1 MFLDR
6 FFRPKPATLAGRALY
21 DAAAAQARRPT
32 FYTDMGAPDTLEGRF
47 ELYTVHVVLL
57 LNRLQ
62 DAGQGGAE
70 VRQAVFDAYVRGL
83 DDALREIGVADTSVG
98 KKMKK
103 LAGAFYGRLRAYE
116 AAFAVLPDDAELRA
130 LVGRTL
136 FDDADDARAAGL
148 AAYVLSARQSLTGQS
163 SESLIEGAAP
173 QWSGPA

>member
-21 DAAAAQARRPT
+21 DAAAAQARRPV
-32 FYTDMGAPDTLEGRF
+32 FYTELGAPDTLEGRF
-47 ELYTVHVVLL
+47 ELYTLHVVLL
-57 LNRLQ
+57 LDRLQ
-62 DAGQGGAE
+62 NAGPGAAE

-116 AAFAVLPDDAELRA
+116 TAFAALPEQDELKA

-136 FDDADDARAAGL
+136 FDQADDGRVDALSAYVLNARAAL
-148 AAYVLSARQSLTGQS
+148 ADQDAD
-163 SESLIEGAAP
+163 SLIGGAAP
-173 QWSGPA
+173 VWSAS

>member
-21 DAAAAQARRPT
+21 DAAAAQARRPV
-32 FYTDMGAPDTLEGRF
+32 FYTELGAPDTLEGRF
-47 ELYTVHVVLL
+47 ELYTLHVVLL
-57 LNRLQ
+57 LSRLQ
-62 DAGQGGAE
+62 NAGPAAAE

-116 AAFAVLPDDAELRA
+116 TAFAALPEQGELKA
-130 LVGRTL
+130 LIGRTL
-136 FDDADDARAAGL
+136 FDQAEDSRVDALASYVLAARAAL
-148 AAYVLSARQSLTGQS
+148 ADQSA
-163 SESLIEGAAP
+163 ESLIGGAAP
-173 QWSGPA
+173 AWSAA

>member
-21 DAAAAQARRPT
+21 DAAAAQARRPV
-32 FYTDMGAPDTLEGRF
+32 FYTEFGAPDTLEGRF
-47 ELYTVHVVLL
+47 ELYTLHVVLL

-62 DAGQGGAE
+62 DAGPGAAE

-116 AAFAVLPDDAELRA
+116 TAFAALPEQGELKA
-130 LVGRTL
+130 LIGRTL
-136 FDDADDARAAGL
+136 FDQADDSRVDAL
-148 AAYVLSARQSLTGQS
+148 AAYVLAARAALADQAA
-163 SESLIEGAAP
+163 ESLIDGGVPVWSAP
-173 QWSGPA
+173 

>member
-21 DAAAAQARRPT
+21 DAAAAQARRPA
-32 FYTDMGAPDTLEGRF
+32 FYTELGAPDTLEGRF
-47 ELYTVHVVLL
+47 ELYTLHVVLL
-57 LNRLQ
+57 LSRLQ
-62 DAGQGGAE
+62 NAGPAAAE

-116 AAFAVLPDDAELRA
+116 TAFAALPEQGELKA
-130 LVGRTL
+130 LIGRTL
-136 FDDADDARAAGL
+136 FDQAEDSRVDALSSYVLAARAAL
-148 AAYVLSARQSLTGQS
+148 ADHSA
-163 SESLIEGAAP
+163 ESLIGGAAP
-173 QWSGPA
+173 AWSAA

>member
-21 DAAAAQARRPT
+21 DAAAAQARRPV
-32 FYTDMGAPDTLEGRF
+32 FYTEIGAPDTLEGRF
-47 ELYTVHVVLL
+47 ELYTLHVVLL
-57 LNRLQ
+57 LDRLQ
-62 DAGQGGAE
+62 NAGPGAAE

-116 AAFAVLPDDAELRA
+116 TAFALPDQGELQA
-130 LVGRTL
+130 LIGRTL
-136 FDDADDARAAGL
+136 FEQPDDVRIAAL
-148 AAYVLSARQSLTGQS
+148 AAYVLATRAALADQAT
-163 SESLIEGAAP
+163 ESLIAGETPVWGTA
-173 QWSGPA
+173 

>member
-6 FFRPKPATLAGRALY
+6 FFRPKAATLAGRALY
-21 DAAAAQARRPT
+21 DAAALQARRPV
-32 FYTDMGAPDTLEGRF
+32 FYTELGAPDTLEGRF
-47 ELYTVHVVLL
+47 ELYTLHVVLL
-57 LNRLQ
+57 LDRLQ
-62 DAGQGGAE
+62 NAGPGAAE

-116 AAFAVLPDDAELRA
+116 AAFAALPEQGELSA

-136 FDDADDARAAGL
+136 YEQPEDGRVAVL
-148 AAYVLSARQSLTGQS
+148 AAYVLATRASLAEQPAD
-163 SESLIEGAAP
+163 SLVAGDAP
-173 QWSGPA
+173 SWGVA